1 MSAGVNDF
9 HPLLRAAIAEARAAG
24 FGEAAAVLESKVL
37 AAGTTSS
44 ELLGTVGAAIVEFL
58 AGRRARHCRRT
69 WRTNWDGASARSARF
84 GRNCEHA
91 ATAA

>member
-58 AGRRARHCRRT
+58 AATGPALPAHVADKLGRCLGEVRKV
-69 WRTNWDGASARSARF
+69 WPQL
-84 GRNCEHA
+84 
-91 ATAA
+91 